1 MSYSFFV
8 RKVWV
13 QTRDNDIYVF
23 KMVFILFAEKK
34 NQEKKAR
41 KQNWLKEETTSINKY
56 ILNIYFLIFRNFEW

>member
-8 RKVWV
+8 GKVWV

-41 KQNWLKEETTSINKY
+41 KQNRLKEETTSINKY
-56 ILNIYFLIFRNFEW
+56 ILNVYFLILRNFE

>member
-56 ILNIYFLIFRNFEW
+56 ILNIYFLILRNFEW

>member
-34 NQEKKAR
+34 KQEKKAR
-41 KQNWLKEETTSINKY
+41 KQNRLKEETISINKY
-56 ILNIYFLIFRNFEW
+56 ILNVYFLILRNFE

>member
-34 NQEKKAR
+34 NQEKKNKKTKPIER
-41 KQNWLKEETTSINKY
+41 RNYINQ
-56 ILNIYFLIFRNFEW
+56 

>member
-8 RKVWV
+8 GKVWV

-34 NQEKKAR
+34 YQEKKAR
-41 KQNWLKEETTSINKY
+41 KQNRLKEETTSVNKY
-56 ILNIYFLIFRNFEW
+56 ILNVYFLILRNFE

>member
-34 NQEKKAR
+34 SQEKKAR
-41 KQNWLKEETTSINKY
+41 KQNRLKEETTSINKY
-56 ILNIYFLIFRNFEW
+56 ILNIYFLILRNFE

>member
-34 NQEKKAR
+34 YQEKKAR
-41 KQNWLKEETTSINKY
+41 KQNRLKEETTSVNKY
-56 ILNIYFLIFRNFEW
+56 ILNVYFLILRNFE

>member
-41 KQNWLKEETTSINKY
+41 KQKGLKEETTSINKY
-56 ILNIYFLIFRNFEW
+56 ILNIYFLILRNFE